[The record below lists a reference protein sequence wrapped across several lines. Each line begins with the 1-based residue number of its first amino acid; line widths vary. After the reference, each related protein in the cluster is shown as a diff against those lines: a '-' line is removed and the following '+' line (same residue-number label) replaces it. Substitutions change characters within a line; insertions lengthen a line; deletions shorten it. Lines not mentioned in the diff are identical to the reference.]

1 MKIKSKSKS
10 RTGKKQEAPVEE
22 SFDEDQEII
31 VLQRRQQE
39 EAPAS
44 GSQQARYISLTI
56 PHLLTS

>member
-10 RTGKKQEAPVEE
+10 RTSKKQEVPVEDT
-22 SFDEDQEII
+22 FDEDQEII

-44 GSQQARYISLTI
+44 GSQQARYKLIRNAL
-56 PHLLTS
+56 